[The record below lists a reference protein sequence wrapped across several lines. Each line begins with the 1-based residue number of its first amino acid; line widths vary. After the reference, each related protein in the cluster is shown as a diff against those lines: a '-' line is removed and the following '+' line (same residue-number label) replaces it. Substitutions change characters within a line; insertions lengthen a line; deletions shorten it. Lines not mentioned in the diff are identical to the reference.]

1 MRMYDMAS
9 VLFAGPCNARCVMC
23 VGRRSNWPSN
33 LNEKE
38 MPGLASF
45 LDKARGIECCSVSGI
60 NTDPLLYPYLDKLA
74 RVLRERFPRVTL
86 HTNGL
91 LLAERHNVANLFTKI
106 TVSLASFDDDVN
118 RAVMEVSNRKILD
131 GIRKAAV
138 PVKLSGILTEKT
150 SDMVKHYLENA
161 EKMGIK
167 QVVLRQELGKRF
179 PVFEKMKPVRLIYGN
194 PVYVIGGIEV
204 TVWDYTVSTLKG
216 LYLYPDGK
224 IENRFLVKKLR
235 G

>member
-23 VGRRSNWPSN
+23 VGRGSNWPGN
-33 LNEKE
+33 LDKE
-38 MPGLASF
+38 ELPGLALF
-45 LDKARGIECCSVSGI
+45 LDKTAGIECCSVSGI

-74 RVLRERFPRVTL
+74 YILRERFPRVTL

-91 LLAERHNVANLFTKI
+91 LLAERHNVANFFTKI

-118 RAVMEVSNRKILD
+118 RAVMGVSNGKILD

-150 SDMVKHYLENA
+150 IGFVEHYLEGVG
-161 EKMGIK
+161 KMGIK
-167 QVVLRQELGKRF
+167 QVVFRQELGKRF
-179 PVFEKMKPVRLIYGN
+179 PVFEKIKPVRLVYGS
-194 PVYVIGGIEV
+194 PVYIIGGIEV
-204 TVWDYTVSTLKG
+204 TVWDYAVSTLKG

-224 IENRFLVKKLR
+224 TRNRFSVDF
-235 G
+235 